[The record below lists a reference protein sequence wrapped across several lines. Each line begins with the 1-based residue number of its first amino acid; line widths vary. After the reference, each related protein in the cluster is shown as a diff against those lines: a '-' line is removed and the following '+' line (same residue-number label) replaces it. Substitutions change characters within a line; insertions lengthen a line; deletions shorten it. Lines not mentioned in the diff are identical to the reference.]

1 MCVSSCRKQF
11 RETVKKREKKQGTE
25 RERGTGTP
33 KDKDEVKR
41 REVCECE
48 G

>member
-1 MCVSSCRKQF
+1 MPLRHWV
-11 RETVKKREKKQGTE
+11 G
-25 RERGTGTP
+25 RGTGTP

>member
-1 MCVSSCRKQF
+1 MSVGVLEDYKLRDW
-11 RETVKKREKKQGTE
+11 VG
-25 RERGTGTP
+25 RGTGTS
-33 KDKDEVKR
+33 KDKDEIKK

>member
-1 MCVSSCRKQF
+1 MKDLKPKMRIYTPLRHWV
-11 RETVKKREKKQGTE
+11 G
-25 RERGTGTP
+25 RGTGTT

-41 REVCECE
+41 REVYECE

>member
-1 MCVSSCRKQF
+1 MNVGTMKDYKLKMRNLHVSH
-11 RETVKKREKKQGTE
+11 TVA
-25 RERGTGTP
+25 RGTGKP

-41 REVCECE
+41 REVCECD